1 MSVALQEESARIRAK
16 MAVLRRHMHKDARR
30 IVANTNQLL
39 DWKDQLGQFPKA
51 LIAVGVLAGFVLVP
65 GRKVVR
71 AVTLSQESIDELLS
85 QRKSLADSVVP
96 EKPTNSSVVVRMFTG
111 IALSGASFLLR
122 RAVEGY
128 FASPATA
135 NDASRSKPF
144 GSN

>member
-16 MAVLRRHMHKDARR
+16 MASLRRHMHKDARR

-51 LIAVGVLAGFVLVP
+51 LIAAGALAGFVLVP

-71 AVTLSQESIDELLS
+71 PVTLSQESIAELLL
-85 QRKSLADSVVP
+85 QRNSLSDTVVP
-96 EKPTNSSVVVRMFTG
+96 EKSSKTSIAVRMLTG
-111 IALSGASFLLR
+111 IAFSGASFLIR

-128 FASPATA
+128 FASPAGA
-135 NDASRSKPF
+135 NEVSRSKPF
-144 GSN
+144 GSR

>member
-16 MAVLRRHMHKDARR
+16 MASLRRHMHKDARR

-51 LIAVGVLAGFVLVP
+51 LIAAGALAGFVFVP

-71 AVTLSQESIDELLS
+71 PVTLSQESIDELLS
-85 QRKSLADSVVP
+85 QRKAMAETVVP
-96 EKPTNSSVVVRMFTG
+96 EKSSNTSVVVRMLTG
-111 IALSGASFLLR
+111 IAFSGASFLLR

-128 FASPATA
+128 FASPAKA
-135 NDASRSKPF
+135 NAANPPKPL

>member
-1 MSVALQEESARIRAK
+1 MSVALQEESARIRSK
-16 MAVLRRHMHKDARR
+16 MASLRRHMHKDARR

-51 LIAVGVLAGFVLVP
+51 LIAVGALVGFAFVP

-71 AVTLSQESIDELLS
+71 PVTLSQESIAELLS
-85 QRKSLADSVVP
+85 QRKSMAETVVP
-96 EKPTNSSVVVRMFTG
+96 EKSSNRHVAVRMLTG
-111 IALSGASFLLR
+111 IAFSGASFLLR

-135 NDASRSKPF
+135 NEASRSKPV